1 MSSEFRKTED
11 AAAVTDQLSDT
22 EVEDDAFTTEQEE
35 AMQQAGAKQEVTVDP
50 PSSRTRARNTKK
62 AASKKVAF
70 AGSSG
75 YSSNDSPALTKEFK
89 DEQRLKRNLAKA
101 KRQEE
106 AGKTGDEWKIDPSD
120 PSLRVGTEEWRMSK
134 DKAGIAAYNSSR
146 KNTMRLPG
154 HGGINEIV
162 NDPSSLVPSNGVVT
176 IRAFEYHQLAVL
188 LEVSTGDI
196 WHFDLRHWHECL
208 SSIFIMRLLML
219 SFLMQSMKEGQ
230 EGGTKLL
237 DAVSKLAEQVPS
249 ESRQEMENLL
259 VAARSQ
265 HNAAQNTLAHR
276 NDVVA
281 ELCDI
286 VNRLAVIWETTK
298 QDLDGAKADMAKQEK
313 AVASLRKKL
322 LADIGQVRES
332 VKRKASVTATADIEE
347 MRDFRASFDRM
358 VEDNSKMQQA
368 AAAELQ
374 EVAKV
379 VRTNRE
385 AHDLLASVVDDKL
398 DAGIEADRHK
408 RATDQRR
415 RDLSN
420 QARARIAEQARTV
433 QEGPAGLPAQAVGGQ
448 QEQAEVRTP
457 AEVPAPAPLPRL
469 PVSFGPAP
477 QPNITVGQ
485 QGVPVI
491 RAQLVNNGAIPRRPP
506 QQPQQRQ
513 QRAEVQQQMEPA
525 VAEPAWLSNPNALQ
539 YRAEQIRAGVAPTVY
554 NFVLPGRGRISNQ
567 EYAQL
572 NQRQRDKVRTVKW
585 TSRMNNPEEGSAAN
599 KGRFGCYKCQGD
611 VSTVVSHVLCL
622 HLLYIAASQVDVPAH
637 HLQVLRGEGA
647 HDGLVLPQLEGEVRH
662 EER

>member
-196 WHFDLRHWHECL
+196 WHFDLRHRHECL

-374 EVAKV
+374 EVSDERLATFVIVPSPFRWPRWSGPTGRHTTSWLPSWTTSWTPALK
-379 VRTNRE
+379 RTGTRE
-385 AHDLLASVVDDKL
+385 PRTREEGTCPIRPEPGLPSRLGPSRRDRRGYRRKQW
-398 DAGIEADRHK
+398 AGNK
-408 RATDQRR
+408 SRR
-415 RDLSN
+415 RS
-420 QARARIAEQARTV
+420 AHRRRFPHRRRCR
-433 QEGPAGLPAQAVGGQ
+433 GSRSRSG
-448 QEQAEVRTP
+448 
-457 AEVPAPAPLPRL
+457 RL
-469 PVSFGPAP
+469 RSPTSPSASRVSP
-477 QPNITVGQ
+477 
-485 QGVPVI
+485 
-491 RAQLVNNGAIPRRPP
+491 
-506 QQPQQRQ
+506 
-513 QRAEVQQQMEPA
+513 
-525 VAEPAWLSNPNALQ
+525 S
-539 YRAEQIRAGVAPTVY
+539 
-554 NFVLPGRGRISNQ
+554 
-567 EYAQL
+567 
-572 NQRQRDKVRTVKW
+572 
-585 TSRMNNPEEGSAAN
+585 
-599 KGRFGCYKCQGD
+599 
-611 VSTVVSHVLCL
+611 
-622 HLLYIAASQVDVPAH
+622 
-637 HLQVLRGEGA
+637 
-647 HDGLVLPQLEGEVRH
+647 
-662 EER
+662 